1 MSSSSSPA
9 PTPSAGQSAPAANA
23 KQKANQIGHSFI
35 TTYYHTLSENT
46 NTCFKFYKNNSQLSH
61 EPDVTYNNSN
71 DIKEYYFSGCKFAGA
86 LINLEHGNFDI
97 QPSFGGGVLIC
108 ITGHMTLKENT
119 DCKKSFVHTFFLGCE
134 NVNVAGGATKQ
145 RYYVLNEV
153 LRFVEAPTVVPLPV
167 QDVDDD
173 VIDVHATEDDNVVA
187 VAVNVV
193 EETDSKH
200 NGGSNMVI
208 QRGEEETKDEILV
221 SDEAKLVEEM
231 TNLTTEPFAA
241 TTDPAVGDLDEKT
254 TSVNDN
260 DPVVAMETVSA
271 VESAQLEEL
280 SAVEQVALSNTPMAA
295 VNLNAVT
302 AVQAEPSK
310 PKSWAALLSS
320 SPARS
325 SSSSAANVA
334 ASSSSSNA
342 KLFRKMKPVDGSAT
356 DVKASLAEG
365 ITESSQKEVMNKEAA
380 VEATTV
386 VPGTGG
392 RTATTTMSSGDRN
405 FGACSLY
412 VSNVN
417 RDVSEKGLREL
428 FGKYGFRIVNVT
440 VAQTRGFGFIDFSD
454 PNAADVILKQG
465 GNTYTLN
472 GRQITVEKKD
482 IGRARGGRSGKN
494 GSSRRSSPRG
504 AGGGHKSRSSR
515 GGKNKGGSH
524 SGGNKQGQSVASAGN
539 GGSGG
544 GES

>member
-9 PTPSAGQSAPAANA
+9 PSAGQSAPNE

-119 DCKKSFVHTFFLGCE
+119 DDKKSFVHTFFLGCE

-153 LRFVEAPTVVPLPV
+153 LRFVEAPVAVPLPV
-167 QDVDDD
+167 QDVDDI
-173 VIDVHATEDDNVVA
+173 IDATEDDNADVS
-187 VAVNVV
+187 VNVA

-200 NGGSNMVI
+200 NGDSSMVI

-241 TTDPAVGDLDEKT
+241 TTDPAVGDLDEKDKT
-254 TSVNDN
+254 TSVNGN

-280 SAVEQVALSNTPMAA
+280 SAVEQVALSNTPIA
-295 VNLNAVT
+295 

-334 ASSSSSNA
+334 ASSSSNNA
-342 KLFRKMKPVDGSAT
+342 KLFRKLKPVDGSAT

-380 VEATTV
+380 EAATV

-392 RTATTTMSSGDRN
+392 RTASTSMSSGDRN

-504 AGGGHKSRSSR
+504 GGGGHKSRSSR

-524 SGGNKQGQSVASAGN
+524 SGGNKQGQSAASSGN